1 MARTFTV
8 PQFVDVESKVIG
20 AITARQFM
28 ILLSGAILIGI
39 CYKVFSF
46 WIFVFLGLIIFSL
59 SGIFAFAKINGRPFH
74 FFVLN
79 FIQTSK
85 RPSIRAWNNRN
96 SIKDQEEID
105 VENVAKEQKKEVFEK
120 EALSLS
126 KLSELTLVVD
136 TQGVY
141 KGKKN

>member
-8 PQFVDVESKVIG
+8 PQFIEVESKVIG

-28 ILLSGAILIGI
+28 ILLAGSILVGI
-39 CYKVFSF
+39 LYKLLSF
-46 WIFVFLGLIIFSL
+46 WPFVIISITIMTIC
-59 SGIFAFAKINGRPFH
+59 GVFAFAKINGRAFH

-85 RPSIRAWNNRN
+85 RPSLRIW
-96 SIKDQEEID
+96 SIDTKNELKDPNLEDLVKDQEKMD
-105 VENVAKEQKKEVFEK
+105 FEK
-120 EALSLS
+120 AVLSGS
-126 KLSELTLVVD
+126 RLSELTLMVD

-141 KGKKN
+141 KGEKK

>member
-8 PQFVDVESKVIG
+8 PQFIEVESKVIG

-28 ILLSGAILIGI
+28 ILLAGSIFVGIL
-39 CYKVFSF
+39 YKILSF
-46 WIFVFLGLIIFSL
+46 WPWLIITITVMTIC
-59 SGIFAFAKINGRPFH
+59 GIFAFAKINGRAFH

-85 RPSIRAWNNRN
+85 RPSLRVWKVD
-96 SIKDQEEID
+96 IKNELKDPNLADLVKGQEKMD
-105 VENVAKEQKKEVFEK
+105 FEK
-120 EALSLS
+120 AVFS
-126 KLSELTLVVD
+126 KSRLSELTLMVD

-141 KGKKN
+141 KGEKK